1 MLSKIFKNNQK
12 CIKLAQYQRWWN
24 VIITKNYP
32 YNYTL
37 KIRITALAQYEKSLL
52 KTIFKKEKWVL
63 KTLYLLQK
71 KKETVKYRCIYICI
85 FRLIIYQ
92 IHSML
97 TTNIS
102 CLGVYLGKLREH
114 LLSQINYWMVNTIIA
129 NDIILPP
136 TRVRTNIDAN
146 LVNIELIINS
156 QSARKM
162 EKILKNENLRFGICK
177 SE

>member
-1 MLSKIFKNNQK
+1 
-12 CIKLAQYQRWWN
+12 
-24 VIITKNYP
+24 
-32 YNYTL
+32 
-37 KIRITALAQYEKSLL
+37 
-52 KTIFKKEKWVL
+52 
-63 KTLYLLQK
+63 
-71 KKETVKYRCIYICI
+71 
-85 FRLIIYQ
+85 
-92 IHSML
+92 ML

-102 CLGVYLGKLREH
+102 CLRVYLGKLREH

-162 EKILKNENLRFGICK
+162 EKNFEEWK
-177 SE
+177 SEIWNMQIRVIFIPTIVSLIILGVLSISFLILTKRSETSSFNLLVFLNSSSHANKFWM

>member
-1 MLSKIFKNNQK
+1 
-12 CIKLAQYQRWWN
+12 
-24 VIITKNYP
+24 
-32 YNYTL
+32 
-37 KIRITALAQYEKSLL
+37 
-52 KTIFKKEKWVL
+52 
-63 KTLYLLQK
+63 
-71 KKETVKYRCIYICI
+71 
-85 FRLIIYQ
+85 
-92 IHSML
+92 ML

-102 CLGVYLGKLREH
+102 CLRVYLGKLREH

-162 EKILKNENLRFGICK
+162 EKNFEEWK
-177 SE
+177 SEIWNMQIRVIFIPTIVSLIIFGVLSISFLILTKRSETSSFNLLVFLNSSSHANKFWM